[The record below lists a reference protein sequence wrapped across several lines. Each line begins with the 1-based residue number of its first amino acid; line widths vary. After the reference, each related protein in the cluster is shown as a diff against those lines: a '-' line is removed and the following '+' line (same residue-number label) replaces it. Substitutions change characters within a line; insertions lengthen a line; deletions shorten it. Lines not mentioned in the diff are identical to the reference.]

1 MFHKFSIAILL
12 LPVIAVESAILFVD
26 KEHENSESSD
36 SIGSS
41 WRNPYINLQDALE
54 TAQSGDE
61 GWVAEGTYTPM
72 DGKDS
77 DNEEYPREQS
87 FQLKSNVSLYG
98 GFKGYEGLISQ
109 RAGDAN
115 STIRSG
121 EIDEDSRYW
130 RLHVLSG
137 RSLTGSVT
145 VGGFPIEK
153 GNAY

>member
-12 LPVIAVESAILFVD
+12 LPVIAVESAVLFVD

-61 GWVAEGTYTPM
+61 IWVAEGTYTPM

-98 GFKGYEGLISQ
+98 GFRGGYEDFIAQ
-109 RAGDAN
+109 REGDAN
-115 STIRSG
+115 STILSG
-121 EIDEDSRYW
+121 EIHSDNNN
-130 RLHVLSG
+130 
-137 RSLTGSVT
+137 
-145 VGGFPIEK
+145 K
-153 GNAY
+153 